1 MQRHGNRAF
10 SQPQQQV
17 GGPKAGNGGDLCLYL
32 IQLHTGQP
40 IGYGFNAAAVDKLR
54 NRNIIDGGEPQN
66 QDCLDPAVADAIGY
80 GVPPVGIALEQ
91 KAKRKIAPDFL
102 KHARQQAADQ
112 GVSPRMGQHILRNA
126 GAAAKEN
133 GLGHTFQYLGENN
146 EGHRA
151 DNSRKQLCTPAE
163 FELPYQKNQNRQP
176 DTGCGGQGAPQN
188 GLQRNYRAHTIYP
201 FRKPQEL
208 YI

>member
-1 MQRHGNRAF
+1 
-10 SQPQQQV
+10 
-17 GGPKAGNGGDLCLYL
+17 
-32 IQLHTGQP
+32 
-40 IGYGFNAAAVDKLR
+40 
-54 NRNIIDGGEPQN
+54 
-66 QDCLDPAVADAIGY
+66 
-80 GVPPVGIALEQ
+80 
-91 KAKRKIAPDFL
+91 
-102 KHARQQAADQ
+102 
-112 GVSPRMGQHILRNA
+112 MGQHILRNA

-176 DTGCGGQGAPQN
+176 DTGCGAKALHKMVCKEIIVLIPYTLSEN
-188 GLQRNYRAHTIYP
+188 
-201 FRKPQEL
+201 PQEL